1 MLPDQGVLESGLT
14 MIAMCKQETG
24 DIWHAHFGAAAIAG
38 YFFAKENRLSDLTLC
53 SLTNQCE
60 AMIKKHLRTPAILK
74 ANGRAVR
81 QAESA
86 ILEALELTIDQ
97 LHWVGHN
104 VIYAAVSLLAL
115 HELEG
120 WGSKKNIDGICE
132 LVRSFEKTVPGRSWL
147 GYTASE
153 VRRLGL
159 DEEDRFPKVEDARQL
174 SEFILNETAQFKTIY
189 RAEAHHD
196 LIGHMLTFSHA
207 LNILSDLG
215 HESLFRRGL
224 LPLLTLVKVLRR
236 SLDLQPG
243 DPIRLV
249 SPVDRLPL
257 QKAERAAAL
266 PTEPAYWTAALGKHD
281 WDFGHSFKFAFSFYN
296 HLNRSP
302 LDKEASVENFR
313 YLIHS

>member
-1 MLPDQGVLESGLT
+1 MLPDQGTLESGLT

-38 YFFAKENRLSDLTLC
+38 YFFAKENGLSDLALR
-53 SLTNQCE
+53 SLTDQSE

-74 ANGRAVR
+74 ANGCTVR

-86 ILEALELTIDQ
+86 ILEALEPTIDR

-104 VIYAAVSLLAL
+104 AIYAAVSLLAL
-115 HELEG
+115 HELGG
-120 WGSKKNIDGICE
+120 WGSEENIDGICE
-132 LVRSFEKTVPGRSWL
+132 LLRAFENTVPGRSWL
-147 GYTASE
+147 GFTASE
-153 VRRLGL
+153 VRRLGP
-159 DEEDRFPKVEDARQL
+159 DEADRFPKVKDARQL
-174 SEFILNETAQFKTIY
+174 SEFILNEVAQFKTIY

-224 LPLLTLVKVLRR
+224 LPLFTLIKVLRR
-236 SLDLQPG
+236 SHHLLPG
-243 DPIRLV
+243 DAIRLD

-257 QKAERAAAL
+257 KKAERAAAL
-266 PTEPAYWTAALGKHD
+266 PTEPAYWAADLGRYD

-302 LDKEASVENFR
+302 QDKEGAVENFR
-313 YLIHS
+313 YLVHG